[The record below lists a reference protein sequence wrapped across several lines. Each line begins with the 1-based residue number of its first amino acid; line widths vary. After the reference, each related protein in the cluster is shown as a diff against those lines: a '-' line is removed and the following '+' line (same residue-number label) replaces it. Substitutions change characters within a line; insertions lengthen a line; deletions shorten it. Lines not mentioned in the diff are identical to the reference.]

1 MFIENTRY
9 EWFLVTTT
17 VLNIKINEAENKKP
31 ATSSLVTATVL
42 NTKIW
47 DVEKTMPGHA
57 KCITTKKF
65 NKLTAENIKERVK
78 QADSVSDN
86 DFDNKIKSFN
96 KELRKRKQNI

>member
-1 MFIENTRY
+1 
-9 EWFLVTTT
+9 
-17 VLNIKINEAENKKP
+17 
-31 ATSSLVTATVL
+31 
-42 NTKIW
+42 
-47 DVEKTMPGHA
+47 MPGHA
-57 KCITTKKF
+57 KCITTKEF